1 MSYFR
6 KFIRNYAQVAK
17 PLTDLTRGYPHKITW
32 SKKAQDSLDPIEK
45 AVISEPI
52 LSLPDFQTG
61 EYVVTTDASSKRIGA
76 ILSQII
82 SRDEKVRVCS
92 SYPNPQWKQLFSYPA
107 WIIVN
112 HTLTR

>member
-32 SKKAQDSLDPIEK
+32 SKKAQDSLDPIKK

-52 LSLPDFQTG
+52 LSLPDIQTG
-61 EYVVTTDASSKRIGA
+61 EYVVTTDASTKRIGA

-82 SRDEKVRVCS
+82 SRDEKVIEYASR
-92 SYPNPQWKQLFSYPA
+92 
-107 WIIVN
+107 
-112 HTLTR
+112 TLTPRESNYSATQLELLSIIH